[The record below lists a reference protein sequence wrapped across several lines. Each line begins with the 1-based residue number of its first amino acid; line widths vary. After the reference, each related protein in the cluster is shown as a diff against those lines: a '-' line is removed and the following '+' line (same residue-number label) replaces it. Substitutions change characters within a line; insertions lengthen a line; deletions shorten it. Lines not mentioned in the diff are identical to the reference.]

1 MDLPISEQVPLPP
14 VRLFHLICLFLLFIL
29 LGNDALAQQPVM
41 QHWSQAEG
49 LPSNMVFD
57 IAQDHHGQ
65 MWLGHDKGLSRFDG
79 KDFITFTHPS
89 MNGSAVSNVFEDSVG
104 RIWCQNFI
112 GQVFHVT
119 DGVMMPEERIPVSG
133 NYAPFIL
140 TPQGSIVNA
149 FGRQIVFYDQHT
161 LTPQQ
166 MLTTHDHIGSTQ
178 LYNGNLWVLTEQQ
191 LLEFNGQ
198 APVRTLNVS
207 MLSGFAAYE
216 MGMVGDRFYAFPKRT
231 NAGLVYQVLPE
242 MRELKRLPSD
252 VVVQCVRTFGDS
264 LLWVGTT
271 DGLFV
276 LDRDLRPILFDQP
289 LLKGRSVSDVL
300 RDRDGAFWVTT
311 TDRGIFR
318 IPDPTVVQ
326 WSPADDPFTVF
337 AHRDD
342 GEGIL
347 IGTESGNVWELDG
360 EHNREL
366 RLLIK
371 ASARHRV
378 VSILRSVE
386 DNAVLVASDRLYVH
400 RNGKQVAA
408 KDGAVKDM
416 LREGRDRYVM
426 AVTGAIKRIHMASA
440 NAEWQTIEVG
450 SAMFRS
456 TSMEK
461 RVQDGT
467 GQVATSI
474 GIRQFGLNGQPTSIA
489 LNKDVIATQI
499 LWVGD
504 TLFASTISQGILL
517 LDTEGNIITSIP
529 PDSIGG
535 TGAIGRM
542 VLHNGLIYARTD
554 RRIRTIDPRTLEVG
568 RVNTS
573 FLGTNDLLSD
583 FIIRDGMLYVASGQ
597 RVIRAGLHTPL
608 GPARLPELRI
618 ERLWSNDEAVSMA
631 HEVRLPHHRNS
642 IRLDYTVPWFGD
654 LNALEVRYRVNGG
667 EWRSNDPMSR
677 MLNLPYLSP
686 GDYEVELQAVLPDG
700 RRTTTTAVSLRIIAP
715 VYARWWFIALC
726 LVLFAVGVYT
736 LYRYRL
742 RFIEGQNILIQEKLK
757 LEKELDRSMLA
768 SIRSQMNPHFIFN
781 ALNTIQS
788 YIYLNDKPN
797 AISYLGKFSSLTRL
811 ILEMSNH
818 EKVCLRDEVEALKLY
833 LELEKMRFEESLDI
847 EIDIEPAIKAE
858 QCFIPTMLIQP
869 YLENAVKH
877 GLLHKKENR
886 SVRILFRLKPNDMLE
901 VTIEDNGIGRK
912 RSAELN
918 AKSSRHRPFSTEA
931 NQKRLE
937 IMNKAIPEGFTVTYI
952 DRVDAQG
959 RAEGTTVILMMPLK

>member
-1 MDLPISEQVPLPP
+1 
-14 VRLFHLICLFLLFIL
+14 
-29 LGNDALAQQPVM
+29 M

-79 KDFITFTHPS
+79 KDFITYTHPS

-149 FGRQIVFYDQHT
+149 FGKQIVFYDQHK

-166 MLTTHDHIGSTQ
+166 MLTTHDHIGTTQ
-178 LYNGNLWVLTEQQ
+178 LFNGNLWVLTEQQ

-198 APVRTLNVS
+198 NPVRTLNIS
-207 MLSGFAAYE
+207 PLSGFAAYE
-216 MGMVGDRFYAFPKRT
+216 MGRVGDRFYAFPKRT
-231 NAGLVYQVLPE
+231 NAGVVYQVLPE

-264 LLWVGTT
+264 MLWVGTT

-276 LDRDLRPILFDQP
+276 LDRDLRPMLFDQP

-326 WSPADDPFTVF
+326 WSPADDPLTVF
-337 AHRDD
+337 GHRDD

-347 IGTESGNVWELDG
+347 IGTESGSVWELDG
-360 EHNREL
+360 EHNQEL

-386 DNAVLVASDRLYVH
+386 DKAVLVASDRLYVH

-416 LREGRDRYVM
+416 LREGPDRYVM
-426 AVTGAIKRIHMASA
+426 AVTGAVKRIHMSSP

-461 RVQDGT
+461 RVKDGT
-467 GQVATSI
+467 VQVATSI

-554 RRIRTIDPRTLEVG
+554 RRIRIINPKTLAVG
-568 RVNTS
+568 RVNTT

-608 GPARLPELRI
+608 GPANLPELRI

-686 GDYEVELQAVLPDG
+686 GDYQVELQAVLPDG
-700 RRTTTTAVSLRIIAP
+700 RRTTATAVSLRIIAP
-715 VYARWWFIALC
+715 IYARWWFIALC

-847 EIDIEPAIKAE
+847 EIDIEPSIKVE

-959 RAEGTTVILMMPLK
+959 RAEGTTVILLMPLK